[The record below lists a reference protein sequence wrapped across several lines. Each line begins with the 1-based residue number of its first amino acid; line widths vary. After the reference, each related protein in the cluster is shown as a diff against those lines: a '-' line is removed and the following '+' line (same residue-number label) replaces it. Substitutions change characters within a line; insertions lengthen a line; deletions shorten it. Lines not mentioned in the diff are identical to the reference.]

1 LNNGIGGM
9 TIRCVLMD
17 IDGTIIS
24 VAFVRDWL
32 FPYAQRRIAFSLRE
46 QRENQV
52 VRQWATVVRTR

>member
-1 LNNGIGGM
+1 M

-32 FPYAQRRIAFSLRE
+32 FPYAQCRIAFFLRE

-52 VRQWATVVRTR
+52 VCQWATVVRTR